1 MKKEKIDL
9 KEELKSYKY
18 DFDLLQKI
26 PCSKSENKKYKELL
40 KNGQELP
47 KGVFRYKYFDDSE
60 SNEEFYTIYDPNLT
74 EQEIIEYLTYK
85 KLKILNTIKN
95 CVVFFTVL
103 TVIALVVYLL
113 FLLSIFG

>member
-9 KEELKSYKY
+9 RKELRSYKY
-18 DFDLLQKI
+18 EFDLLQKI

-40 KNGQELP
+40 ENGQELP

-60 SNEEFYTIYDPNLT
+60 SNEFYTVYEPDLT
-74 EQEIIEYLTYK
+74 EQEIVEYLTYK
-85 KLKILNTIKN
+85 KLEILNTIKN

-103 TVIALVVYLL
+103 TVISLIVYLL
-113 FLLSIFG
+113 FFLKIFG